1 MLIVLLFIQSNFLVS
16 QAQRP
21 YRPFEKINFQG
32 LKTNW
37 YETFYDTTVISDLLD
52 GYSHFRSM
60 DKLTPL
66 VYQGRIYS
74 ALLINTDKGIV
85 GGYIDCRDLNTGKI
99 IWRDRFG
106 KLDGEHIEIPNFM
119 MIENDKLVVYGQIKR
134 SNEFASHLIPALDQ
148 MILSK
153 RIYNI
158 NDGALEL
165 QSHGDFDDASLIN
178 MHYDILYFA
187 EVFFYIEKGKIRYI
201 QPSLTKDLGKV
212 IVHSYVLD
220 EQGRVLTHDSLH
232 TDQFFYNITQI
243 SEDTLLIVEI
253 DSSALLFRYV
263 SPNLETYFVKRTD
276 YPFDHYPA
284 YIQLKELSPDH
295 KKLLFYNKRN
305 EFYPDNYYEIYVF
318 NMDGTLDQKYDL
330 KGKFIEDFSPIKWYD
345 NNGLLLVRNF
355 QRITSKRSKSMLDV
369 RQYKNEQDL
378 INVKTFVA
386 TDSLRDV
393 YISKVIPLKD
403 NNLLTIFS
411 EGAFYID
418 SFQYITPDHNAIA
431 TSYLSINEKDLG
443 IASNLTELK
452 ENIFV
457 KIHPNPFEN
466 ILRISDIQ
474 NGLNEIEIFNSK
486 GQTFYNSKISK
497 HLSEIEINLSD
508 QASGIYFV
516 KLSNNEKAVTYRVV
530 KL

>member
-1 MLIVLLFIQSNFLVS
+1 MQINLLVS

-37 YETFYDTTVISDLLD
+37 YETFYDTTAISDLLD

-60 DKLTPL
+60 DKLPPL
-66 VYQGRIYS
+66 VYLGRIYS

-85 GGYIDCRDLNTGKI
+85 GGYIDCRDLNTGKV

-106 KLDGEHIEIPNFM
+106 KLDGEHIEIPNFI
-119 MIENDKLVVYGQIKR
+119 MIENDKLVVYGLIR
-134 SNEFASHLIPALDQ
+134 RTNEFGSNLIPTLDQ

-158 NDGALEL
+158 ADGALEL
-165 QSHGDFDDASLIN
+165 RSHGDFDDASLLN
-178 MHYDILYFA
+178 MHYDIFYSA
-187 EVFFYIEKGKIRYI
+187 EVFFYREKNKIRYI

-212 IVHSYVLD
+212 IVHSYLLD
-220 EQGRVLTHDSLH
+220 EQGRVLNHDSLH
-232 TDQFFYNITQI
+232 TDQILFNITQI

-263 SPNLETYFVKRTD
+263 SPNLETYFVKETD

-284 YIQLKELSPDH
+284 FIQLKELSYDRR
-295 KKLLFYNKRN
+295 KLLFYNKRN
-305 EFYPDNYYEIYVF
+305 EFYPDSYYEIYVF
-318 NMDGTLDQKYDL
+318 NLDGTLDQKYDL
-330 KGKFIEDFSPIKWYD
+330 KGKFIEDFSPIRWYD

-393 YISKVIPLKD
+393 YIGNVIPLKD

-411 EGAFYID
+411 ERAFYID
-418 SFQYITPDHNAIA
+418 SFQYITPDYNAIA

-452 ENIFV
+452 ENLLV
-457 KIHPNPFEN
+457 TIHPNPFEN

-474 NGLNEIEIFNSK
+474 NGLNEIEIFDNK
-486 GQTFYNSKISK
+486 GRIIYFSKISK
-497 HLSEIEINLSD
+497 YLSEIEINLSD
-508 QASGIYFV
+508 QVSGIYFV
-516 KLSNNEKAVTYRVV
+516 KLSDNEKAVTYRVV
-530 KL
+530 KI